1 MTVHLFKVYKVFK
14 VCKNLKKK
22 LFQKLVQNNVMKQV
36 KKKINVITI
45 LNDEFNRLVSKI
57 KNKLNNEI
65 LNHSQV
71 RTIYIKISIN
81 NIQNKLKFFQKDSA
95 HQTIILNKPITS
107 NILTKIPQLHTLN
120 LLLKNKNPKT
130 PQTKN
135 L

>member
-1 MTVHLFKVYKVFK
+1 MYKVFK

-22 LFQKLVQNNVMKQV
+22 LFQKLVQNDVMKQV
-36 KKKINVITI
+36 KKKINVIT
-45 LNDEFNRLVSKI
+45 
-57 KNKLNNEI
+57 KLNNEI

-81 NIQNKLKFFQKDSA
+81 NIQNKFKFFQKDSA